1 MTEKEVHTAKTVNST
16 PELPPSGPPPIATE
30 PLGHTREARP
40 LTEREVNAFKT
51 VKKYMWISGGAG
63 LIPVPFVDWAAV
75 SGVQLKM
82 IAELSKIYEV
92 PFKASRG
99 KAIIGS
105 LAGFVL
111 PYTLACGFVGSM
123 LKAIPVVGALAG
135 APAMVV
141 FCGAYAWALGN
152 VFIQHFESGG
162 TFLNFDP
169 EAMKEYFR
177 AQFEEGRKQVTTAG
191 MGPKPETVG

>member
-1 MTEKEVHTAKTVNST
+1 VTVKETVTEKDTVIEGEVVIDK
-16 PELPPSGPPPIATE
+16 ELE
-30 PLGHTREARP
+30 
-40 LTEREVNAFKT
+40 AFKT
-51 VKKYMWISGGAG
+51 VKKYMWISMGAG

-82 IAELSKIYEV
+82 VADLSKIYGI
-92 PFKASRG
+92 PFKESAG
-99 KAIIGS
+99 KAAIGS
-105 LAGFVL
+105 MAGFIL
-111 PYTLACGFVGSM
+111 PHALACGFLGSA

-135 APAMVV
+135 APAMAV

-169 EAMKEYFR
+169 EAVREYFK
-177 AQFEEGRKQVTTAG
+177 AQFEEGKKVATGTHTGRKVEA
-191 MGPKPETVG
+191 TV